1 MAPPLITTTTISL
14 LFSLHSFSSSLIPKT
29 TPRIAQP
36 LLRFSFLDFLGIF
49 FSLKVESLMRTAVVS
64 GGGGLNSIGSM
75 STLSSEEKSMVMS
88 SEDSSSYPDEPE
100 LELGLGLSLG
110 GGKAKPRPPPAKA
123 AAAGSWDQ
131 YARILTAKDFPSM
144 VSTKASSSSSS
155 SSSSPAA
162 KANNNNGSCGTKR
175 TAEPSSPPGR
185 SAVSSQVVGWPP
197 IRAYRMNSLVNHA
210 KSPAMEESASAIDKS
225 KGMNLVLDKTNYSSN
240 RNHNVAKERGL
251 VKTSLFIKVN
261 MDGIPI
267 GRKVDLSAHSCYDSL
282 AHTLDHMFKLSAAVG
297 ATRSK
302 AEEEVIMGGKRRPPI
317 LLDSSSDFV
326 LTYEDKEGDWMLVGD
341 VPWEMFLSSVRR
353 LRIRRTAEVNG
364 LGLMKGTGDS

>member
-123 AAAGSWDQ
+123 AAA
-131 YARILTAKDFPSM
+131 
-144 VSTKASSSSSS
+144 
-155 SSSSPAA
+155 
-162 KANNNNGSCGTKR
+162 ANNNNGSCGTKR

-185 SAVSSQVVGWPP
+185 SAVSQVVGWPP